1 MIGQQI
7 GNYRIDSEHAR
18 GAMGVV
24 YRATDLRL
32 DRPAILKVPVPE
44 LLAHPRARDRFE
56 REARAASALDHPNI
70 CTIYQIGELDLPESE
85 GQLFIAM
92 AYYRGETL
100 AAKLKRSPLSSSEVA
115 HWVRQI
121 AAGLAAAHRQ
131 GIVHRDIKA
140 ANIIITDD
148 DRVKIL
154 DFGLAK
160 LTDLPD
166 PGPQGLVG
174 TPAYLP
180 PEILRGQDA
189 DARSDLF
196 SLAVLS
202 YEMLTGQV
210 PFAELRGPA
219 LLNALLNRR
228 PEPPS
233 SLMASPASKDS
244 AEGAVAE
251 NTVGAHR
258 EIRNEEADLN
268 EVDRVILTGLAKDPA
283 DRWSDVDEFARRLGV
298 ALGHPDPTQP
308 IPTLEPPSRP
318 VRAWVSIALLLISL
332 VLFLFGWR
340 EMGAPPN
347 TPSVRNTLP
356 LTRASGLEKS
366 PAYSPGAES
375 LAYASDEL
383 GNLDIWIRR
392 FGSNRTVPLTADHEG
407 YDDSPAFSPDG
418 HWIAFV
424 SDRDGGGIFL
434 MPALGGPPRKVFS
447 LPFVASQ
454 ESPIWV
460 PTVAFSPDGEWLAV
474 SEVNNFAGPWLV
486 EVAGGNARELTK
498 PDSVTD
504 VPLVQP
510 VFSPD
515 GRSLVMVAMEGVGT
529 TVSTLWRLGLETEHA
544 EALTSG
550 DYLDQHPVF
559 SPDGRRLYF
568 VSNRGGIFDLWFL
581 DFEKKLRGLPKVAGP
596 PRPLTA
602 GAEVGFPAISP
613 SGRELVYSKVNERSN
628 IWTIPLSEQPV
639 GFDDGTQLT
648 FENHLIEF
656 VQPSNDGRWLAFD
669 SNRSGNVDL
678 WLMAMEGGP
687 PKRLTTD
694 PAHDFCPRFSP
705 DDREILFYSLR
716 SGNRDLW
723 VLSRDDG
730 SVRTLAPHP
739 TRDWMGQ
746 WSPDGKTVIFESSRA
761 GNRDL
766 WKVAAD
772 GRSEPEQLT
781 FHSSQDMYPVP
792 SPDGRQVA
800 FTSNRNGRMEIHV
813 LDLQSGQTRR
823 LSRRGTFSVLLPFA
837 WSKDGTEIYA
847 QAREAGLR
855 APNLWS
861 FRVDDGSSRPRTDFR
876 TTRRQL
882 FESLSIHD
890 QRAFFPVR
898 ERQGD
903 LWLAELTFE

>member
-7 GNYRIDSEHAR
+7 GNYRIDGEHAR

-70 CTIYQIGELDLPESE
+70 CTIYQIGELDLPDSA

-100 AAKLKRSPLSSSEVA
+100 DAKLKRGPLSSAEVA

-121 AAGLAAAHRQ
+121 AAGLEAAHRQ

-140 ANIIITDD
+140 ANIIITDEN
-148 DRVKIL
+148 RVKIL

-202 YEMLTGQV
+202 YEMLTGRV
-210 PFAELRGPA
+210 PFAELGGPA
-219 LLNALLNRR
+219 LLNALLNRD

-233 SLMASPASKDS
+233 GFMHGS
-244 AEGAVAE
+244 ADRSIPEGDFRD
-251 NTVGAHR
+251 GAGNLD
-258 EIRNEEADLN
+258 EI
-268 EVDRVILTGLAKDPA
+268 DRVILTGLAKEPA
-283 DRWSDVDEFARRLGV
+283 DRWSDVGEFARRLGD

-308 IPTLEPPSRP
+308 ISMPETPSRRIR
-318 VRAWVSIALLLISL
+318 VGVSVGLLLISL
-332 VLFLFGWR
+332 MLFLFGWR

-347 TPSVRNTLP
+347 TPIVRNTVP

-366 PAYSPGAES
+366 PAFSPGAES

-407 YDDSPAFSPDG
+407 YDDSPTFSPDG
-418 HWIAFV
+418 QWIAFV
-424 SDRDGGGIFL
+424 SDRNGGGIFL

-454 ESPIWV
+454 ESAIWV
-460 PTVAFSPDGEWLAV
+460 PTVAFSPDGKQLAV

-486 EVAGGNARELTK
+486 DVADGHARELTK
-498 PDSVTD
+498 PESVVD

-529 TVSTLWRLGLETEHA
+529 TVSTLWRLGLETEQA

-550 DYLDQHPVF
+550 DTLDQHPVF

-568 VSNRGGIFDLWFL
+568 VSNRAGIFDLWFL
-581 DFEKKLRGLPKVAGP
+581 DFEKKLGGPPKIAGP
-596 PRPLTA
+596 ARPLTA

-613 SGRELVYSKVNERSN
+613 SGRELVYSKINERSN
-628 IWTIPLSEQPV
+628 IWSAPLSEQPV
-639 GFDDGTQLT
+639 GFEDATQMT

-656 VQPSNDGRWLAFD
+656 VHPSSDGRWLTFD

-678 WLMAMEGGP
+678 WLMPSEGGSP
-687 PKRLTTD
+687 QRLTTD

-730 SVRTLAPHP
+730 SLRTLAPHP

-746 WSPDGKTVIFESSRA
+746 WLPDGRSVVFESSRS

-766 WKVAAD
+766 WRVAAD

-792 SPDGRQVA
+792 SPDGRRVA
-800 FTSNRNGRMEIHV
+800 FASNRDGRMEIYL
-813 LDLQSGQTRR
+813 LDLESGQTRR
-823 LSRRGTFSVLLPFA
+823 LSRRGTFSVLLPFS

-861 FRVDDGSSRPRTDFR
+861 IRVDDGSSRPRTRFR

-882 FESLSIHD
+882 FETLSIHQ

-903 LWLAELTFE
+903 LWLAELRFE